1 VWGRIMSGWADPRTQ
16 RATAFY
22 CLLGVLCSHIYHT
35 GLDQWDLSALVLM
48 TGLATV
54 SSVTDILTRR
64 KTEPPADPPG
74 GQG

>member
-1 VWGRIMSGWADPRTQ
+1 MSGWTDPKTK

-35 GLDQWDLSALVLM
+35 GLDQWDLVALALM
-48 TGLATV
+48 TGLGTV
-54 SSVTDILTRR
+54 SGLTDLIGK
-64 KTEPPADPPG
+64 KTPPPADPPG